1 MRGRL
6 LVACLPERQECITI
20 SVEYYY
26 SETGHLQGWGLL
38 RPSSTIAF
46 NDSVFFGVERRA
58 APCVIRTVCLCTQQ
72 AFRHSLPAPRNG
84 HSLATRFLRSCGRR
98 VAGSM
103 GRNNAPFV
111 VDGVAQ
117 HEYTGP
123 SPLRS
128 GCQLVSHPHGG
139 VCVHC
144 PAGHRCD
151 GLRDALPS
159 RYPFSRRHDVACCE
173 PRDPGLAWIHGG
185 YVQCSAAV
193 LCVTR
198 LDAGPSFNVART
210 VALASS
216 KAPDVYRRVISQEA
230 CRTVQL
236 RTLHHAAL
244 IPFPSLAPVCIADVA
259 AASCTISVCA
269 PVARVPCRP
278 LSSSADERWCRRW
291 CCRKRDKSWEMTMT
305 ALRRLSFRS
314 QHLR

>member
-1 MRGRL
+1 MCHTHGL
-6 LVACLPERQECITI
+6 PVHSASVSPLIACAKEWTQPRDEVPSQ
-20 SVEYYY
+20 
-26 SETGHLQGWGLL
+26 L
-38 RPSSTIAF
+38 RPSSGW
-46 NDSVFFGVERRA
+46 VHGPEQRA
-58 APCVIRTVCLCTQQ
+58 
-72 AFRHSLPAPRNG
+72 
-84 HSLATRFLRSCGRR
+84 LRGRR
-98 VAGSM
+98 RRTARVHGPISASQRLSAGFASA
-103 GRNNAPFV
+103 R
-111 VDGVAQ
+111 
-117 HEYTGP
+117 
-123 SPLRS
+123 RR
-128 GCQLVSHPHGG
+128 